1 MTSPEMSSGDPDL
14 PEALGVGLRYYL
26 HQRERLSRREELHDL
41 ITLANKTKLSRWLGG
56 ELVAVTL
63 IEVTG
68 DYPELRIIKGDLALR
83 VFDDLVLHL
92 IHRQASPEK
101 PVKNNKQWQDLA
113 RYVAEWQSDFRE
125 SEGLPLEMP
134 PIAENIYTRVAT
146 EAGFYRQLM
155 HYASLAKGLLAV
167 ANKPGIDREK
177 SGQDDNLGAEATL
190 RYLRVAGRT
199 ILLDVDDDYLVS
211 QSDSL
216 YRLMVVEGKDDEAN
230 AKLSVMLTL
239 PGGPLSE
246 KVLAPARSWLES
258 YTALEERQIK
268 KVLNQLEEM
277 AVAVITDDLWFFVEV
292 NKNYGLI
299 EAPPRYRLIKFL
311 KIQAAPLLE
320 SVVREYPPGKA
331 YLQMKGVSRL
341 VERAMAEWRGHAG

>member
-1 MTSPEMSSGDPDL
+1 MTSPERSSGDPDL
-14 PEALGVGLRYYL
+14 PEALGVGIRYYL
-26 HQRERLSRREELHDL
+26 HRRERLSRREEFQDL

-56 ELVAVTL
+56 ELVTKTL
-63 IEVTG
+63 IEVTD
-68 DYPELRIIKGDLALR
+68 DYPELGKIKGDLALR
-83 VFDDLVLHL
+83 LFDDLVLHL

-113 RYVAEWQSDFRE
+113 GYVAEWQSDFRE

-134 PIAENIYTRVAT
+134 PEAENIYSQVAT

-155 HYASLAKGLLAV
+155 RYASLAKGLAV
-167 ANKPGIDREK
+167 ANKPGIDRGI
-177 SGQDDNLGAEATL
+177 SGQDDKLGADATL

-199 ILLDVDDDYLVS
+199 LLLKVDDDYLVS
-211 QSDSL
+211 QSGIL
-216 YRLMVVEGKDDEAN
+216 YRLMVVEGEEEDAN
-230 AKLSVMLTL
+230 AELMAVLTL

-246 KVLAPARSWLES
+246 NVLAPARSWLES
-258 YTALEERQIK
+258 YSALEERQIK

-277 AVAVITDDLWFFVEV
+277 AVAEITDDLRFFIEV
-292 NKNYGLI
+292 SRNYGLI

-320 SVVREYPPGKA
+320 SVAREHPPGKA

-341 VERAMAEWRGHAG
+341 VEQAMAEWRGQTG